1 MQFVIFPRRAS
12 WRYLLLFDRLLFL
25 YMLPEI
31 AYLGMGEWIG
41 GEKTLVF
48 RCLQDVNIT
57 NDQRKGDNKCQI
69 E

>member
-1 MQFVIFPRRAS
+1 MEFVIFPWRVS
-12 WRYLLLFDRLLFL
+12 WWYLLLCDRLLFL

-41 GEKTLVF
+41 GKKTLVF

-57 NDQRKGDNKCQI
+57 NNQRKGDYKCQI